1 MGTKNMNN
9 TRNTS
14 PNTRTPQFVIDEDDL
29 PVGKILSRR
38 EVLAL
43 LSTAGGAVL
52 LSACMPLGPGGRPS
66 GLGGNGAGADLSAI
80 EEINEAL
87 PTSCIVRPEL
97 TEGPLFVEEDLNRSD
112 IRTDPSNGAV
122 SEGIPL
128 ELTFRITGLNENDCA
143 PLANLQVDIWHCDA
157 YGVYS
162 DTSQLGM
169 NTVGQKFLRGFQMT
183 DETGVANFTTIY
195 PGWYPGRAVHIHF
208 KIRTGDGYDFTSQLF
223 FEDALTSQVF
233 ANAPYAERGEPAL
246 RNADDGI
253 YSQSGGQLLLTV
265 DEVDSGYAATFD
277 IALDLS

>member
-1 MGTKNMNN
+1 MNN
-9 TRNTS
+9 MRNTS
-14 PNTRTPQFVIDEDDL
+14 QKTRNSKFIIDDDDL
-29 PVGKILSRR
+29 PIGKILSRR
-38 EVLAL
+38 EVLAVL
-43 LSTAGGAVL
+43 GTAGGAAF
-52 LSACMPLGPGGRPS
+52 LSACVPLGPGSRPP
-66 GLGGNGAGADLSAI
+66 GPGGNAASADLSAI
-80 EEINEAL
+80 EEVNEAL
-87 PTSCIVRPEL
+87 PTGCIVRPEL

-128 ELTFRITGLNENDCA
+128 ELTFRINGLNENDCA

-183 DETGVANFTTIY
+183 DEAGVAQFTTIY

-233 ANAPYAERGEPAL
+233 ANAPYSERGEPSL
-246 RNADDGI
+246 RNEDDGI
-253 YSQSGGQLLLTV
+253 YNQSGGQLLLAI
-265 DEVDSGYAATFD
+265 DESDDGYTATFD
-277 IALDLS
+277 IALDLT